1 MTRATRVTR
10 LVGAALLALA
20 APALAQQAPA
30 GTGPMVVERVKN
42 GFTAAPVVRFG
53 AVDDQTRVLAGG
65 EAGWVFD
72 QRLLIGGAGFGLVN
86 GGRDEV
92 VGYGG
97 GVGWQ
102 FLPASSPIRFGVKT
116 LIGGGTATL
125 PAEIG
130 TLPVGRRPGNIRP
143 GTRIFV
149 RDDYAVFEPEVTVH
163 IRLSDLLHVSA
174 GAAYRTTASAGLLDG
189 RLNGPAASLAVHFGG
204 W

>member
-97 GVGWQ
+97 G
-102 FLPASSPIRFGVKT
+102 
-116 LIGGGTATL
+116 TATL

-174 GAAYRTTASAGLLDG
+174 GAADPDDGQRGAARRPPERPGRQPGRPFRRLVGRAVSACRG
-189 RLNGPAASLAVHFGG
+189 RRP
-204 W
+204 